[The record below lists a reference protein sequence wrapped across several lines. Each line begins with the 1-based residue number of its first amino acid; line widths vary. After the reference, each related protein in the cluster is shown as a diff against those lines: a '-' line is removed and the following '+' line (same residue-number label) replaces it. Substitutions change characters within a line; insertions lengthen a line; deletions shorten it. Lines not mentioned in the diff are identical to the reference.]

1 MRKRNPNTRYKE
13 VCVRLT
19 DAEYRELVR
28 LCGKTGMSKP
38 DVLRTGIR
46 HVRRNLDHYEY
57 RKYLNAKRVTDNTTV
72 TIKRVED

>member
-19 DAEYRELVR
+19 DAEYSSLVW
-28 LCGKTGMSKP
+28 LCGKTDMSKP

-46 HVRRNLDHYEY
+46 HVRKNLDRYEY

-72 TIKRVED
+72 TIKRVGD